1 MKMRP
6 FSVSKSS
13 EGSSSLLGY
22 TIIFISLLVHKLDSA
37 HFSVI
42 GPDHPIT
49 ASVGDEVTLACRL
62 SPSMSAENMEVR
74 WFRGQ
79 FSSVVHLYREGKDQY
94 AEQMSE
100 YRGRTEFLKEGLA
113 DGRAA
118 LRIGNIRLSDSGLY
132 KCFFR
137 SEFSYQEAALE
148 LEVSVS
154 GTNPLISIEGYQD
167 GGIRM
172 VCRSGGW
179 YPEPQ
184 SLWKDLKGQPLPS
197 LPAKYF
203 RDENGLFQTESVLI
217 VTENSNQN
225 LTCTIR
231 NNILNQEEVSSV
243 YIADSFFPKVS
254 HVTAIL
260 LSLNLLVWGFS
271 IPLPIYYLWKQHKEK
286 GADKLQAGV
295 YLNDQIEETL
305 PQIHIIHFWSCFLF
319 VSEKYLSAFVLRKAR
334 RFAEDVTLDPET
346 AHPELWVSEDLK
358 SVNCAVITGEQP
370 KDLDIVDSY
379 RCVLGSERF
388 NSGRHYWEVELKNKT
403 MWHLGVCADSEN
415 RERYKNI
422 APEGGYWAI
431 RLWNGEYKALSTP
444 RTTITLEMKPTRV
457 GIFLDYE
464 AGELSFYNLCDDSH
478 IYTFKYSFFGTL
490 RPFFSPGIHGSKE
503 DAPLTIFPV

>member
-1 MKMRP
+1 IVDLRFWEIKIL
-6 FSVSKSS
+6 FSARL
-13 EGSSSLLGY
+13 EFNCFCALFHL
-22 TIIFISLLVHKLDSA
+22 TA

-42 GPDHPIT
+42 GPNHPIT

-62 SPSMSAENMEVR
+62 SPRMSAENMEVR

-94 AEQMSE
+94 TEQMSE

-113 DGRAA
+113 DGRVA

-148 LEVSVS
+148 LQVSVS
-154 GTNPLISIEGYQD
+154 GTNPLISVEGYQD
-167 GGIRM
+167 RSILM

-197 LPAKYF
+197 LPAKCF

-231 NNILNQEEVSSV
+231 NNILNQEAVSSI
-243 YIADSFFPKVS
+243 YIAVPSASAYKNNTFKMTSCEYINIIKYVFG
-254 HVTAIL
+254 L
-260 LSLNLLVWGFS
+260 S
-271 IPLPIYYLWKQHKEK
+271 IPKGKLFFLLP
-286 GADKLQAGV
+286 V
-295 YLNDQIEETL
+295 N
-305 PQIHIIHFWSCFLF
+305 
-319 VSEKYLSAFVLRKAR
+319 
-334 RFAEDVTLDPET
+334 VTLDRET
-346 AHPELWVSEDLK
+346 AHSELCVSKDLK
-358 SVNCAVITGEQP
+358 SVKCADITGEQP
-370 KDLDIVDSY
+370 ENPDSVDSY

-388 NSGRHYWEVELKNKT
+388 NSGRHYWEVELKYKT
-403 MWHLGVCADSEN
+403 MWHLGVCAESEN
-415 RERYKNI
+415 REKYKSI

-464 AGELSFYNLCDDSH
+464 AEELSFYNLSDDSH
-478 IYTFKYSFFGTL
+478 IYTFKYSFPGTL

-503 DAPLTIFPV
+503 DAPLTILVSPTGLYWAQSYSTYSYVIWKKG

>member
-1 MKMRP
+1 
-6 FSVSKSS
+6 
-13 EGSSSLLGY
+13 
-22 TIIFISLLVHKLDSA
+22 
-37 HFSVI
+37 
-42 GPDHPIT
+42 
-49 ASVGDEVTLACRL
+49 
-62 SPSMSAENMEVR
+62 MSAENMEVR
-74 WFRGQ
+74 WYRAQ

-94 AEQMSE
+94 TEQMSE
-100 YRGRTEFLKEGLA
+100 YRQRTEFLKDGLA
-113 DGRAA
+113 DGRVA

-132 KCFFR
+132 MCFFR

-148 LEVSVS
+148 LQVSVS

-231 NNILNQEEVSSV
+231 NNILNEKEVSSV
-243 YIADSFFPKVS
+243 YIADSLHSKLKDFEEKLRFQVE
-254 HVTAIL
+254 
-260 LSLNLLVWGFS
+260 
-271 IPLPIYYLWKQHKEK
+271 KEK
-286 GADKLQAGV
+286 
-295 YLNDQIEETL
+295 
-305 PQIHIIHFWSCFLF
+305 
-319 VSEKYLSAFVLRKAR
+319 EKYLSGFVLRKAR
-334 RFAEDVTLDPET
+334 RFAVNVTLDRET

-358 SVNCAVITGEQP
+358 SVKCADITEEQP
-370 KDLDIVDSY
+370 EDLDTVDSY

-403 MWHLGVCADSEN
+403 MWHLGVCAESEN
-415 RERYKNI
+415 RERYKSI

-457 GIFLDYE
+457 GIFLDYK
-464 AGELSFYNLCDDSH
+464 AGELSFYNLSDDSH
-478 IYTFKYSFFGTL
+478 IYTFKYSFPGTL

-503 DAPLTIFPV
+503 DAPLTIFPVTAYQTADRQSPYPEVPEAMAARSWASVISAFCSESEVILLIMEGPCLTCYQLLSS

>member
-13 EGSSSLLGY
+13 VGSSSLLGY

-42 GPDHPIT
+42 GPDHPVT
-49 ASVGDEVTLACRL
+49 ASVGDEVILACRL

-74 WFRGQ
+74 WYRAQ

-94 AEQMSE
+94 TEQMLE
-100 YRGRTEFLKEGLA
+100 YRQRTEFLKDGLA
-113 DGRAA
+113 DGRVA

-132 KCFFR
+132 TCFFR

-148 LEVSVS
+148 LRVSVS
-154 GTNPLISIEGYQD
+154 GINPLISIEGYQD

-179 YPEPQ
+179 FPEPQ

-217 VTENSNQN
+217 VIKTSNQN

-231 NNILNQEEVSSV
+231 NNILNEEEVSSV

-254 HVTAIL
+254 HVTVIR
-260 LSLNLLVWGFS
+260 LSLNLLVLGFF
-271 IPLPIYYLWKQHKEK
+271 IPLTIYYIWKQHKEK
-286 GADKLQAGV
+286 ASLHSKLKVFEDKQRFQV
-295 YLNDQIEETL
+295 EKEK
-305 PQIHIIHFWSCFLF
+305 
-319 VSEKYLSAFVLRKAR
+319 EKYLSGFVLREAR
-334 RFAEDVTLDPET
+334 RFAVDVTLDRET
-346 AHPELWVSEDLK
+346 AHSELWVSEDLN
-358 SVNCAVITGEQP
+358 SVKCADTTGEQP
-370 KDLDIVDSY
+370 KDPNIVDSY

-415 RERYKNI
+415 RERYKSI

-464 AGELSFYNLCDDSH
+464 AGELSFYNLSDDSH

-503 DAPLTIFPV
+503 DAPLTICPVTDW

>member
-1 MKMRP
+1 MRP

-13 EGSSSLLGY
+13 VGSSSLLGY
-22 TIIFISLLVHKLDSA
+22 TIIFISLLVHKLDSV

-42 GPDHPIT
+42 GPDRPIT
-49 ASVGDEVTLACRL
+49 ASVGDEVRLACRL
-62 SPSMSAENMEVR
+62 SPRMSAENMEVR
-74 WFRGQ
+74 WYRAQ

-94 AEQMSE
+94 PEQMSE

-113 DGRAA
+113 DGRVA

-132 KCFFR
+132 ACFFR
-137 SEFSYQEAALE
+137 SEFSF
-148 LEVSVS
+148 S

-167 GGIRM
+167 GGIQM

-197 LPAKYF
+197 LPGKCF

-225 LTCTIR
+225 LICTIR
-231 NNILNQEEVSSV
+231 NNILNEEEVSSV

-254 HVTAIL
+254 HVTVIR
-260 LSLNLLVWGFS
+260 LSLNLLVLGFF
-271 IPLPIYYLWKQHKEK
+271 IPLLIYCLRKQHKEK
-286 GADKLQAGV
+286 DSLRCKLKDFEDKLRFQV
-295 YLNDQIEETL
+295 EKEK
-305 PQIHIIHFWSCFLF
+305 
-319 VSEKYLSAFVLRKAR
+319 EKYLAGFVLRKAR
-334 RFAEDVTLDPET
+334 RFAVNVTLDQET
-346 AHPELWVSEDLK
+346 AHPELWVSKNLK
-358 SVNCAVITGEQP
+358 SVKCADITGEQP
-370 KDLDIVDSY
+370 KDLDIADSY

-403 MWHLGVCADSEN
+403 MWHLGVSSESEN
-415 RERYKNI
+415 RERYKSI
-422 APEGGYWAI
+422 APEDGYWAI

-444 RTTITLEMKPTRV
+444 QTTITVETKPTRV

-464 AGELSFYNLCDDSH
+464 AGELSFYNLSDDSH
-478 IYTFKYSFFGTL
+478 IYTFRYSFPGTL

-503 DAPLTIFPV
+503 DAPL

>member
-1 MKMRP
+1 CTQIII
-6 FSVSKSS
+6 
-13 EGSSSLLGY
+13 LL
-22 TIIFISLLVHKLDSA
+22 T

-42 GPDHPIT
+42 GPNHPIT

-62 SPSMSAENMEVR
+62 SPRMSAENMEVR

-94 AEQMSE
+94 TEQMSE

-113 DGRAA
+113 DGRVA

-148 LEVSVS
+148 LQVSVS
-154 GTNPLISIEGYQD
+154 GTNPLISVEGYQD
-167 GGIRM
+167 RSILM

-197 LPAKYF
+197 LPAKCF

-231 NNILNQEEVSSV
+231 NNILNQEAVSSI
-243 YIADSFFPKVS
+243 YIAGQLIHPLISIG
-254 HVTAIL
+254 TA
-260 LSLNLLVWGFS
+260 GTGR
-271 IPLPIYYLWKQHKEK
+271 KK
-286 GADKLQAGV
+286 GSVLTRTGHMV
-295 YLNDQIEETL
+295 TL
-305 PQIHIIHFWSCFLF
+305 PMQISCDWPRHGFLDF
-319 VSEKYLSAFVLRKAR
+319 REKIKKVYFMN
-334 RFAEDVTLDPET
+334 VTLDRET
-346 AHPELWVSEDLK
+346 AHSELCVSKDLK
-358 SVNCAVITGEQP
+358 SVKCADITGEQP
-370 KDLDIVDSY
+370 ENPDSVDSY

-388 NSGRHYWEVELKNKT
+388 NSGRHYWEVELKYKT
-403 MWHLGVCADSEN
+403 MWHLGVCAESEN
-415 RERYKNI
+415 REKYKSI

-464 AGELSFYNLCDDSH
+464 AEELSFYNLSDDSH
-478 IYTFKYSFFGTL
+478 IYTFKYSFPGTL

-503 DAPLTIFPV
+503 DAPLTICPVTDWQ

>member
-1 MKMRP
+1 MRP
-6 FSVSKSS
+6 FSASKSS
-13 EGSSSLLGY
+13 VGSSSLLGY
-22 TIIFISLLVHKLDSA
+22 IIIFISLLVHKLDSA

-42 GPDHPIT
+42 GPNHAIT
-49 ASVGDEVTLACRL
+49 ASVGDEVTLACHL

-74 WFRGQ
+74 WYRAQ

-94 AEQMSE
+94 TEQMSE
-100 YRGRTEFLKEGLA
+100 YRQRTEFLKDGLA
-113 DGRAA
+113 DGRVA

-132 KCFFR
+132 MCFFR

-148 LEVSVS
+148 LQVSVS

-231 NNILNQEEVSSV
+231 NNILNEKEVSSV
-243 YIADSFFPKVS
+243 YIADSLHSKLKDFEGKFMGCMEQEYHQKYDNMNLIFHS
-254 HVTAIL
+254 L
-260 LSLNLLVWGFS
+260 L
-271 IPLPIYYLWKQHKEK
+271 PLEKLRFQVEKEK
-286 GADKLQAGV
+286 
-295 YLNDQIEETL
+295 
-305 PQIHIIHFWSCFLF
+305 
-319 VSEKYLSAFVLRKAR
+319 EKYLSGFVLRKAR
-334 RFAEDVTLDPET
+334 RFAVNVTLDRET

-358 SVNCAVITGEQP
+358 SVKCADITEEQP
-370 KDLDIVDSY
+370 EDLDTVDSY

-403 MWHLGVCADSEN
+403 MWHLGVCAESEN
-415 RERYKNI
+415 RERYKSI

-457 GIFLDYE
+457 GIFLDYK
-464 AGELSFYNLCDDSH
+464 AGELSFYNLSDDSH
-478 IYTFKYSFFGTL
+478 IYTFKYSFPGTL

-503 DAPLTIFPV
+503 DAPLTIFPVTAYQTADRQVADGC

>member
-1 MKMRP
+1 MTMRP

-13 EGSSSLLGY
+13 VGSSSLLGY
-22 TIIFISLLVHKLDSA
+22 TIIFISLLVHKLDSV

-42 GPDHPIT
+42 GPDRPIT
-49 ASVGDEVTLACRL
+49 ASVGDEVRLACRL
-62 SPSMSAENMEVR
+62 SPRMSAENMEVR
-74 WFRGQ
+74 WYRAQ

-94 AEQMSE
+94 PEQMSE

-113 DGRAA
+113 DGRVA
-118 LRIGNIRLSDSGLY
+118 LRIGNIRLSNSGLY
-132 KCFFR
+132 ACFFR

-148 LEVSVS
+148 LQVSVS

-167 GGIRM
+167 GGIQM

-197 LPAKYF
+197 LPGKCF

-231 NNILNQEEVSSV
+231 NNILNEEEVSSV

-254 HVTAIL
+254 HVTVIR
-260 LSLNLLVWGFS
+260 LSLNLLVLGFF
-271 IPLPIYYLWKQHKEK
+271 IPLFIYCLRKQHKEK
-286 GADKLQAGV
+286 V
-295 YLNDQIEETL
+295 N
-305 PQIHIIHFWSCFLF
+305 
-319 VSEKYLSAFVLRKAR
+319 
-334 RFAEDVTLDPET
+334 VTLDQET
-346 AHPELWVSEDLK
+346 AHPELWVSKNLK
-358 SVNCAVITGEQP
+358 SVKCADITGEQP

-403 MWHLGVCADSEN
+403 MWHLGVSAESEN
-415 RERYKNI
+415 RERYKSI
-422 APEGGYWAI
+422 APEDGYWAI

-444 RTTITLEMKPTRV
+444 RTTITVETKPTRV

-464 AGELSFYNLCDDSH
+464 AGELSFYNLSDDSH
-478 IYTFKYSFFGTL
+478 IYTFRYSFPGTL

-503 DAPLTIFPV
+503 DAPLTICPVIDWQ

>member
-1 MKMRP
+1 MTMRP

-13 EGSSSLLGY
+13 VGSSSLLGY
-22 TIIFISLLVHKLDSA
+22 TIIFISLLVHKLDSV

-42 GPDHPIT
+42 GPDRPIT
-49 ASVGDEVTLACRL
+49 ASVGDEVRLACRL
-62 SPSMSAENMEVR
+62 SPRMSAENMEVR
-74 WFRGQ
+74 WYRAQ

-94 AEQMSE
+94 PEQMSE

-113 DGRAA
+113 DGRVA
-118 LRIGNIRLSDSGLY
+118 LRIGNIRLSNSGLY
-132 KCFFR
+132 ACFFR

-148 LEVSVS
+148 LQVSVS

-167 GGIRM
+167 GGIQM

-197 LPAKYF
+197 LPGKCF

-231 NNILNQEEVSSV
+231 NNILNEEEVSSV

-254 HVTAIL
+254 HVTVIR
-260 LSLNLLVWGFS
+260 LSLNLLVLGFF
-271 IPLPIYYLWKQHKEK
+271 IPLLIYCLRKQHKEK
-286 GADKLQAGV
+286 V
-295 YLNDQIEETL
+295 N
-305 PQIHIIHFWSCFLF
+305 
-319 VSEKYLSAFVLRKAR
+319 
-334 RFAEDVTLDPET
+334 VTLDQET
-346 AHPELWVSEDLK
+346 AHPELWVSKNLK
-358 SVNCAVITGEQP
+358 SVKCADITGEQP

-403 MWHLGVCADSEN
+403 MWHLGVSAESEN
-415 RERYKNI
+415 RERYKSI
-422 APEGGYWAI
+422 APEDGYWAI

-444 RTTITLEMKPTRV
+444 RTTITVETKPTRV

-464 AGELSFYNLCDDSH
+464 AGELSFYNLSDDSH
-478 IYTFKYSFFGTL
+478 IYTFRYSFPGTL

-503 DAPLTIFPV
+503 DAPLTICPVIDWQ

>member
-1 MKMRP
+1 
-6 FSVSKSS
+6 
-13 EGSSSLLGY
+13 
-22 TIIFISLLVHKLDSA
+22 A

-42 GPDHPIT
+42 GPNHPIT
-49 ASVGDEVTLACRL
+49 ASVGDEVTLACHL
-62 SPSMSAENMEVR
+62 SPRMSAENMEVR

-79 FSSVVHLYREGKDQY
+79 LSSVVHLYREGKDQY

-100 YRGRTEFLKEGLA
+100 YRQRTEFLKEDLA
-113 DGRAA
+113 DGRVA

-148 LEVSVS
+148 LQVSVS
-154 GTNPLISIEGYQD
+154 GTNPLISVEGYQD

-172 VCRSGGW
+172 VCQSGGW

-197 LPAKYF
+197 LPAKCF

-217 VTENSNQN
+217 VTKNSNRN

-231 NNILNQEEVSSV
+231 NNILNQEEASSI
-243 YIADSFFPKVS
+243 YIAGQFTHLNSF
-254 HVTAIL
+254 L
-260 LSLNLLVWGFS
+260 LPVN
-271 IPLPIYYLWKQHKEK
+271 
-286 GADKLQAGV
+286 
-295 YLNDQIEETL
+295 
-305 PQIHIIHFWSCFLF
+305 
-319 VSEKYLSAFVLRKAR
+319 
-334 RFAEDVTLDPET
+334 VTLDRET
-346 AHPELWVSEDLK
+346 AHPELLVSKDLK
-358 SVNCAVITGEQP
+358 SVKCADITGDQP

-415 RERYKNI
+415 RESYKNI
-422 APEGGYWAI
+422 
-431 RLWNGEYKALSTP
+431 NGEYKALSTP
-444 RTTITLEMKPTRV
+444 RTTITLEMKPTKV

-464 AGELSFYNLCDDSH
+464 AAELSFYNLCDDSH
-478 IYTFKYSFFGTL
+478 IYTFKLIFSGTL

-503 DAPLTIFPV
+503 DAPLTICPVIDWQ

>member
-13 EGSSSLLGY
+13 VGSSSLLGY
-22 TIIFISLLVHKLDSA
+22 TIIFICLLVHKLDSA

-49 ASVGDEVTLACRL
+49 ASVGDEVILACRL
-62 SPSMSAENMEVR
+62 SPSMSAKNMEVR
-74 WFRGQ
+74 WYRAQ

-94 AEQMSE
+94 TEQMSE
-100 YRGRTEFLKEGLA
+100 YRGRTEFLKDGLA
-113 DGRAA
+113 DGRVA
-118 LRIGNIRLSDSGLY
+118 LRVGNIRLSDSGLY
-132 KCFFR
+132 KCFFQ

-148 LEVSVS
+148 LQVSVS

-172 VCRSGGW
+172 VCQSGGW

-184 SLWKDLKGQPLPS
+184 SLWKELQGQPLPS

-217 VTENSNQN
+217 VRENSNRN
-225 LTCTIR
+225 LTCIIR
-231 NNILNQEEVSSV
+231 NNILNQEEESSI
-243 YIADSFFPKVS
+243 YIADSFFPKIS
-254 HVTAIL
+254 HVTVIL
-260 LSLNLLVWGFS
+260 LSLNLLVWGFF
-271 IPLPIYYLWKQHKEK
+271 IPLPIYYLWKQYKEK
-286 GADKLQAGV
+286 DSLHSKLKV
-295 YLNDQIEETL
+295 FEEKL
-305 PQIHIIHFWSCFLF
+305 RFQ
-319 VSEKYLSAFVLRKAR
+319 VEKEKEKYLSGFVLRKAR
-334 RFAEDVTLDPET
+334 RFAVNVTLDRET

-358 SVNCAVITGEQP
+358 SVKCADITEEQP
-370 KDLDIVDSY
+370 EDLDIVDSY
-379 RCVLGSERF
+379 RCVLGYERF

-415 RERYKNI
+415 RERYKSI

-431 RLWNGEYKALSTP
+431 RLWNGECKALSTP

-464 AGELSFYNLCDDSH
+464 AAELSFYNLSDDSH
-478 IYTFKYSFFGTL
+478 IYTFKYIFPGTL
-490 RPFFSPGIHGSKE
+490 RPFFSPGVYGSKE
-503 DAPLTIFPV
+503 AAPLTICPVIDWQ

>member
-1 MKMRP
+1 MRP

-13 EGSSSLLGY
+13 VGSSSLLGY

-49 ASVGDEVTLACRL
+49 ASVGNEVTLACHL

-100 YRGRTEFLKEGLA
+100 YRQRTEFLKEGLA
-113 DGRAA
+113 DGRVA

-148 LEVSVS
+148 LHVSVS

-254 HVTAIL
+254 HVTVIR
-260 LSLNLLVWGFS
+260 LSLNLLVLGFF
-271 IPLPIYYLWKQHKEK
+271 IPLTIYCTWKQHKEK
-286 GADKLQAGV
+286 DKQRFQV
-295 YLNDQIEETL
+295 
-305 PQIHIIHFWSCFLF
+305 
-319 VSEKYLSAFVLRKAR
+319 EKEKVN
-334 RFAEDVTLDPET
+334 VTLDPET
-346 AHPELWVSEDLK
+346 AHPELLVSKDLK
-358 SVNCAVITGEQP
+358 SVNCADITGEQP

-379 RCVLGSERF
+379 CCVLGSERF

-503 DAPLTIFPV
+503 NAPLTICPVIDWQ

>member
-1 MKMRP
+1 MNNHNAL
-6 FSVSKSS
+6 KSF
-13 EGSSSLLGY
+13 LLEFNCFCVLFHL
-22 TIIFISLLVHKLDSA
+22 TA

-42 GPDHPIT
+42 GPNHPIT
-49 ASVGDEVTLACRL
+49 ASVGDEVTLACHL
-62 SPSMSAENMEVR
+62 SPRMSAENMEVR

-79 FSSVVHLYREGKDQY
+79 LSSVVHLYREGKDQY

-100 YRGRTEFLKEGLA
+100 YRQRTEFLKEDLA
-113 DGRAA
+113 DGRVA

-148 LEVSVS
+148 LQVSVS
-154 GTNPLISIEGYQD
+154 GTNPLISVEGYQD

-172 VCRSGGW
+172 VCQSGGW

-197 LPAKYF
+197 LPAKCF

-217 VTENSNQN
+217 VTKNSNRN

-231 NNILNQEEVSSV
+231 NNILNQEEASTVSQ
-243 YIADSFFPKVS
+243 IWGPADCLLGGKIDLGVSYFFDAILFTYKDCIKSCISEHRKNQTRANSFFLHS
-254 HVTAIL
+254 SRNSFL
-260 LSLNLLVWGFS
+260 LPVN
-271 IPLPIYYLWKQHKEK
+271 
-286 GADKLQAGV
+286 
-295 YLNDQIEETL
+295 
-305 PQIHIIHFWSCFLF
+305 
-319 VSEKYLSAFVLRKAR
+319 
-334 RFAEDVTLDPET
+334 VTLDRET
-346 AHPELWVSEDLK
+346 AHPELLVSKDLK
-358 SVNCAVITGEQP
+358 SVKCADITGDQP

-415 RERYKNI
+415 REK
-422 APEGGYWAI
+422 
-431 RLWNGEYKALSTP
+431 YKALSTP
-444 RTTITLEMKPTRV
+444 RTTITLEMKPTKV

-464 AGELSFYNLCDDSH
+464 AAELSFYNLCDDSH
-478 IYTFKYSFFGTL
+478 IYTFKLIFSGTL

-503 DAPLTIFPV
+503 DKRSENKEVLPHRMRRRRGLRNKKGMKRQGKDKVGDEYKKKQI